1 MAGTRRRNGILGIV
15 LVSLVG
21 GMVGL
26 SSAAVPLYRLF
37 CQVTGYAGTPRT
49 DDVQV
54 SPVALGEGRIT
65 VRLDANVNSALPWRF
80 RPETPAVS
88 VRLGETALAY
98 YLAKNLSSSPV
109 VGQATFS
116 VTPYK
121 AAQYFAK
128 VECFCFT
135 EQRLEPGAE
144 VPMAVSFYVDP
155 QILDDPDARDVRTIT
170 LSYTFFP
177 ADKDGA
183 GENRPVAGED
193 STQKTAWRR
202 TDD

>member
-1 MAGTRRRNGILGIV
+1 MIRTRRGNGILGIV

-26 SSAAVPLYRLF
+26 SYAAVPLYRLF

-49 DDVQV
+49 DDVQI
-54 SPVALGEGRIT
+54 SSVALGEGRIT

-88 VRLGETALAY
+88 VRLGETVLTH
-98 YLAKNLSSSPV
+98 YLAKNLSSSAV

-128 VECFCFT
+128 IECFCFT

-144 VPMAVSFYVDP
+144 VTMAVSFYVDP
-155 QILDDPDARDVRTIT
+155 QIVNDPDARDVRTVT

-177 ADKDGA
+177 ATKDGV
-183 GENRPVAGED
+183 R
-193 STQKTAWRR
+193 KTAWRR
-202 TDD
+202 NDG

>member
-1 MAGTRRRNGILGIV
+1 MAGLRRRNGILGIV
-15 LVSLVG
+15 LVSVVG

-26 SSAAVPLYRLF
+26 SYAAAPLYRLF

-49 DDVQV
+49 DDQAR
-54 SPVALGEGRIT
+54 SVAVGEERIT
-65 VRLDANVNSALPWRF
+65 VRLDANVNSALPWRL
-80 RPETPAVS
+80 RPETPQVS
-88 VRLGETALAY
+88 VRLGETVLAH

-155 QILDDPDARDVRTIT
+155 EILNDPDARDVRTIT
-170 LSYTFFP
+170 LSYTFYP
-177 ADKDGA
+177 ATKDVG
-183 GENRPVAGED
+183 R
-193 STQKTAWRR
+193 KMAWRP
-202 TDD
+202 DDG

>member
-1 MAGTRRRNGILGIV
+1 MVRTRRSNGLLGMA
-15 LVSLVG
+15 LVAVVG

-26 SSAAVPLYRLF
+26 SFAAVPLYRLF

-49 DDVQV
+49 DVV
-54 SPVALGEGRIT
+54 EASPAVWGEGRVT

-80 RPETPAVS
+80 RPETAAVS
-88 VRLGETALAY
+88 LRLGETALVY
-98 YLAKNLSSSPV
+98 YKAKNLSSSPV

-128 VECFCFT
+128 IDCFCFT
-135 EQRLEPGAE
+135 EQRLAPGAE

-155 QILDDPDARDVRTIT
+155 QILDDPDARDVGTIT

-177 ADKDGA
+177 ATKDGA
-183 GENRPVAGED
+183 R
-193 STQKTAWRR
+193 KIAWRPNN
-202 TDD
+202 D